1 MLSNRILRGVA
12 SGEITLAFQR
22 WPSPQVQAGSR
33 LRAAVGLVGIGEVT
47 EVDPGRITD
56 IDAQRAGFIS
66 AAGLRS
72 SLDRDGRGAVYR
84 LRFRSDGP
92 ALELPPQ
99 PVDLRPRER
108 AAIGRQ
114 LAQLEVSAPRGPW
127 TRTVLEALRRR
138 PGLRA
143 AELAADQG
151 RPVSCCKSDVWQLRE
166 LGLVEPT
173 RPGSGCP
180 CAESL
185 TSTVPGNG
193 SP

>member
-22 WPSPQVQAGSR
+22 WPSPQAQAGSW
-33 LRAAVGLVGIGEVT
+33 LRTAVGLIGIGEVT

-56 IDAQRAGFIS
+56 ADAQRAGFTS

-72 SLDRDGRGAVYR
+72 SLDKHGRGAVYR
-84 LRFRSDGP
+84 LALSYDGP
-92 ALELPPQ
+92 APELRPQ

-108 AAIGRQ
+108 AAIDRQ
-114 LAQLEVSAPRGPW
+114 LAQLDVSAPRGPW
-127 TRTVLEALRRR
+127 TRTVLEALRRC

-151 RPVSCCKSDVWQLRE
+151 RPVSRCKSDVWQLRE
-166 LGLVEPT
+166 LGLVEPHEAGF
-173 RPGSGCP
+173 R
-180 CAESL
+180 L
-185 TSTVPGNG
+185 
-193 SP
+193 SPRGKSYLDSP